1 MLRASARLVRSVCG
15 QCTGT
20 HRTCFPGNGVQ
31 QWSLRVCGELLL
43 NLTRSGA
50 RTRGGARADRPERSG
65 AGPGRVRGASG
76 PPHRPPPPP
85 PPRKASAKFAA
96 GPASH
101 PAAGKRAA
109 DRRRRGRSGEPSQRR
124 ASPAAGEFRGGG
136 EGARTLPPRATEAGR
151 RDLAAVRAPRTPG
164 TPSRHPLLCPP
175 PPSLPGGARDPPLV
189 ALRRETRSPTPSAKR
204 PKWRT
209 YQAGLEFPLPT
220 LRPPRGQLRS

>member
-1 MLRASARLVRSVCG
+1 MRSVCG

-31 QWSLRVCGELLL
+31 QWSSRVCGELLL

-76 PPHRPPPPP
+76 PRRHPPPS
-85 PPRKASAKFAA
+85 KAGAKFAA

-151 RDLAAVRAPRTPG
+151 RDLAAVRAPRTPS
-164 TPSRHPLLCPP
+164 TPSRHPLLRPSSPFTTWRCP
-175 PPSLPGGARDPPLV
+175 
-189 ALRRETRSPTPSAKR
+189 R
-204 PKWRT
+204 PAASCA
-209 YQAGLEFPLPT
+209 QAGNALTDTISEAPKMADVSS
-220 LRPPRGQLRS
+220 RP